1 MAREL
6 RERREAEAALKR
18 SEGHF
23 RSLVERLPD
32 VVFVVDSEG
41 RIRYAGPAL
50 ATALGYR
57 ADDAAGGALV
67 DLVHPEDVAALRE
80 LLAGAVGRPARSEP
94 RDLRLRHHDGAW
106 RVFDALAT
114 RIGERGDV
122 LVACRDVGERRRLEE
137 RVRTS
142 EERYALAAAG
152 STDGLWDW
160 DLATGRVY
168 YSPRFKALLG
178 SDEAGVGEHVNDWFG
193 RVSPEDFPK
202 LKEALDAH
210 LEGKTPRFESEH
222 RILVKDAASRWVLA
236 RGLAVRVDGRPV
248 RIAGYLTDVSDR
260 KAAEELLLHQ
270 AVHDALTGLPNRA
283 AFAERLERSIARAT
297 RRKEYLFAVLFLD
310 IDRFKLVNDSLGHM
324 AGDQLL
330 VAVARRLSGS
340 LRPGDLVAHVGGDEF
355 AILVDHMSQAA
366 DASHIADRI
375 MRDLK
380 TPFTLDGQDVFV
392 TVSIGIALST
402 TGYERPEEV
411 VRDADTAMYRA
422 KASGTGRYEMFDR
435 AMHRRALA
443 RLQLETDLR
452 RALERD
458 ELRLHYQ
465 PIVSLKTGAI
475 TGFEALVRW
484 QHPERGLL
492 GAMEFVPVAEE
503 TGLIVPIC
511 TWVVGTACQQARS
524 WQRLF
529 PSRRL
534 TISMNMTSSHFTD
547 SDVMKGVEE
556 ALHETGLEGRDL
568 MLEITE
574 SVMMRDI
581 DSVVAV
587 LLALKSLE
595 IELHIDDFGT
605 GYSSLSYL
613 HSLPTDALKI
623 DRSFVA
629 RMGNGHGSGDDVI
642 VRTIV
647 EMAHTLG
654 RHVIAEGIE
663 TAEQLARLR
672 ALGCEFG
679 QGFHFSKP
687 VAPPEAEALLRADP
701 RW

>member
-1 MAREL
+1 MIGKSHDPFESL
-6 RERREAEAALKR
+6 AESHYRGLI
-18 SEGHF
+18 
-23 RSLVERLPD
+23 ERLPD
-32 VVFVVDSEG
+32 VVLVLDADG
-41 RIRYAGPAL
+41 RIRYASPTL

-57 ADDAAGGALV
+57 PEDAAGAPLL
-67 DLVHPEDVAALRE
+67 DFAHPDDVPVLRSVLAQAVQRPGQGEPRDARLRHKNGVSRVFE
-80 LLAGAVGRPARSEP
+80 LLAAR
-94 RDLRLRHHDGAW
+94 L
-106 RVFDALAT
+106 
-114 RIGERGDV
+114 GERGDV
-122 LVACRDVGERRRLEE
+122 LLACRDITERRREE
-137 RVRTS
+137 GLRAS
-142 EERYALAAAG
+142 EERYALAVAG
-152 STDGLWDW
+152 ANDGLWDW
-160 DLATGRVY
+160 DLRTDRVFF
-168 YSPRFKALLG
+168 SPRWKALIGRSEASVGDHPNEWLG
-178 SDEAGVGEHVNDWFG
+178 RIH
-193 RVSPEDFPK
+193 PEDLPK
-202 LKEALDAH
+202 VKEALEAH
-210 LEGKTPRFESEH
+210 LEGRTPRFESEH
-222 RILVKDAASRWVLA
+222 RILLENGGQRWMLS
-236 RGLAVRVDGRPV
+236 RGLAVRAQGKAV
-248 RIAGYLTDVSDR
+248 RIAGSLTNVPDR
-260 KAAEELLLHQ
+260 KTAEDLLLHQ

-283 AFAERLERSIARAT
+283 AFVDRLERSIARA
-297 RRKEYLFAVLFLD
+297 RHGKGEEYLYAVLFLD

-355 AILVDHMSQAA
+355 VVLVDHMSQTG

-375 MRDLK
+375 QRDLK
-380 TPFTLDGQDVFV
+380 TPFSLSGEDVFV
-392 TVSIGIALST
+392 TVSIGIALSK

-411 VRDADTAMYRA
+411 LRDADAAMYRA
-422 KASGTGRYEMFDR
+422 KAAGSGRYELFDR
-435 AMHRRALA
+435 AMHHRALA
-443 RLQLETDLR
+443 RLKLETDLR
-452 RALERD
+452 RALERN

-465 PIVSLKTGAI
+465 PIISLKTGTI
-475 TGFEALVRW
+475 TGFEALARW

-511 TWVVGTACQQARS
+511 TWVVRESCRQARE

-529 PSRRL
+529 PERRL
-534 TISMNMTSSHFTD
+534 TISMNLTSSHFTD
-547 SDVMKGVEE
+547 ADVMRGVEE
-556 ALHETGLEGRDL
+556 ALQETGLEGRDL

-629 RMGNGHGSGDDVI
+629 RIGREEEKGDDVM

-672 ALGCEFG
+672 ELGCEFG
-679 QGFHFSKP
+679 QGFHFSRP
-687 VAPPEAEALLRADP
+687 VAPEKAEELLRADP
-701 RW
+701 HW